1 MVFNS
6 LSKKATPAVSVQP
19 TPGVCAPGSYRTP
32 GAAPKAVRTPKA
44 IRPVKPTLKTPRFP
58 VLPKGTLVKAPISWL
73 RDHLLEVVVDPG
85 PASQADRM
93 VETRRREPERR
104 HEVYRVKRCNI
115 TEKNLK

>member
-93 VETRRREPERR
+93 VETLQEGARAPS
-104 HEVYRVKRCNI
+104 
-115 TEKNLK
+115 